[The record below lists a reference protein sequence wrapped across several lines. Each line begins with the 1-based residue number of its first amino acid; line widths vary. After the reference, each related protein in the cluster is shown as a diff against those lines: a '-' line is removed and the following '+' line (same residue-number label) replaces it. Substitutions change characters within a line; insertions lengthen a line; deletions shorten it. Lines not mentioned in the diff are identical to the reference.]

1 MLQHKVILEKHL
13 IEPGGIPALAL
24 YKDDGKPKPLI
35 ITVHGYTGN
44 KSGEIYYCLLLAEE
58 GFLPVSIDA
67 RLHGERA
74 VPDFEERIAAN
85 FPKEMLGVMIG
96 TAEDISPVIDY
107 FVQRADVLS
116 DKIGVMGVS
125 MGASVAYL
133 ATTLDERIKA
143 SVPIIGTPS
152 WDLSLAPKD
161 ADQFGAWPEPDD
173 ELITLIANYDPRNR
187 AEQFFPKALLMLNGM
202 QDETVLID
210 GPRQLYEKLQPLY
223 QRQSERLSFIAYEGV
238 GHEFTEE
245 MRHEAVNW
253 FKRFLT

>member
-1 MLQHKVILEKHL
+1 MLRHKVILEKHL

-24 YKDDGKPKPLI
+24 YKNDGKKKPLI

-44 KSGEIYYCLLLAEE
+44 KSGEIDYCLVLAEE

-74 VPDFEERIAAN
+74 VPDFEERMAAN

-107 FVQRADVLS
+107 FVQRADVLP

-133 ATTLDERIKA
+133 ATTLDERIQA
-143 SVPIIGTPS
+143 SVPIIGTPG
-152 WDLSLAPKD
+152 WDLSLMPED
-161 ADQFGAWPEPDD
+161 RDQFGGWPEPDG
-173 ELITLIANYDPRNR
+173 ELIALIANYDPRNR
-187 AEQFFPKALLMLNGM
+187 AERFFPTALLMLNGV

-223 QRQSERLSFIAYEGV
+223 QRQPKRLSFIAYEGV

-245 MRHEAVNW
+245 MRDEAVRW
-253 FKRFLT
+253 FKRFLA

>member
-13 IEPGGIPALAL
+13 IEPGDIPVLAL
-24 YKDDGKPKPLI
+24 YKNDGKKKPLI
-35 ITVHGYTGN
+35 LTVHGYTGN
-44 KSGEIYYCLLLAEE
+44 KSGEIDYCLVLAEE

-74 VPDFEERIAAN
+74 VPDFEERIATN

-96 TAEDISPVIDY
+96 TAEDISLVIDY

-116 DKIGVMGVS
+116 DKIGMMGVS

-133 ATTLDERIKA
+133 ATTLDDRIKA
-143 SVPIIGTPS
+143 SVPIIGTPG

-161 ADQFGAWPEPDD
+161 PDQFGGWPEPDD
-173 ELITLIANYDPRNR
+173 ELIALVTNYDPRSR
-187 AEQFFPKALLMLNGM
+187 AEQFFPKALLMLNGV

-223 QRQSERLSFIAYEGV
+223 QGQPERLSFIAYEGV
-238 GHEFTEE
+238 GHEFTAE
-245 MRHEAVNW
+245 MRDEAVKW
-253 FKRFLT
+253 FKRFLA

>member
-1 MLQHKVILEKHL
+1 MLQHKVILEKHI
-13 IEPGGIPALAL
+13 IEPENIPALAL
-24 YKDDGKPKPLI
+24 YKDDGKKKPLI

-44 KSGEIYYCLLLAEE
+44 KSGEIGYCLILAEE

-96 TAEDISPVIDY
+96 TAGDIPLVIDY

-116 DKIGVMGVS
+116 DRIGVMGVS
-125 MGASVAYL
+125 MGASITYL
-133 ATTLDERIKA
+133 ASTLDDRIKA
-143 SVPIIGTPS
+143 SVPIIGTPG
-152 WDLSLAPKD
+152 WDLSLMPED
-161 ADQFGAWPEPDD
+161 RDQFGAWPEPDD
-173 ELITLIANYDPRNR
+173 ELMALIANYDPRNR
-187 AEQFFPKALLMLNGM
+187 TEHFFPKALLMLNGV
-202 QDETVLID
+202 QDETVLIE
-210 GPRQLYEKLQPLY
+210 GPRQLYERLQPLY

-245 MRHEAVNW
+245 MRREAVRW
-253 FKRFLT
+253 FKRFLA